1 MPRRPRLDYAG
12 ARHHVF
18 NRARGP
24 SALFQSDDDCVA
36 FLGRLASLRD
46 HFGVQVLAWSLM
58 PTHYHLLLRSM
69 RGQLSP
75 AIGWLQSEYA
85 HHHNRARGLDGPLFR
100 GRFGNRLV
108 EDEPYWLHLAA
119 YVHLNPVE
127 ARLVTH
133 PDLAR
138 WTSHGVYTGR
148 DRAPE
153 WMHAGELAESF
164 GTIGGYTA
172 FVEDVMI
179 GREDRPEDLA
189 ELLDA
194 PAASTARV
202 EEGGALE
209 ELPLLSPEQALRQV
223 ASVCDVPVEVI
234 DEVGPGRR
242 NQVRWLAMWWLAEV
256 AGQRN
261 GDLARSFH
269 TVPATISRCQARVV
283 QAGAAE
289 PLGQWRDR
297 LRAARDAAVG
307 SPAAAGGEAKAIKG

>member
-36 FLGRLASLRD
+36 FMGLLSSLD
-46 HFGVQVLAWSLM
+46 AHFGVQVQAWSLM
-58 PTHYHLLLRSM
+58 PTHYHLLLRSR

-85 HHHNRARGLDGPLFR
+85 HHFNRARGLDGPLFR

-127 ARLVTH
+127 SRLVTH
-133 PDLAR
+133 PDHAR

-148 DRAPE
+148 DPAPE
-153 WMHAGELAESF
+153 WMDATDLVQAF
-164 GTIGGYTA
+164 GTIGGYA
-172 FVEDVMI
+172 DFVRDVMI
-179 GREDRPEDLA
+179 GREDRPDAIA
-189 ELLDA
+189 ELLEA
-194 PAASTARV
+194 PAASTGRV
-202 EEGGALE
+202 EEGGPLV
-209 ELPLLSPEQALRQV
+209 ELPLLTPEAARRQV
-223 ASVCDVPVEVI
+223 AAVCEVPVEVI

-261 GDLARSFH
+261 VDLARAFR
-269 TVPATISRCQARVV
+269 TVPATVTRCQARVRRAEV
-283 QAGAAE
+283 TE

-297 LRAARDAAVG
+297 LRAVRDAAVG
-307 SPAAAGGEAKAIKG
+307 RAGAGAG